1 MSGYVNINGTIVSS
15 DVPLFPANSRA
26 IMYGDGCF
34 ETLRSYNGK
43 FLHFEDH
50 FKRLRSGLS
59 YLEMTSDLTE
69 ERLRVEIRK
78 LLEKNGCENEDVVVR
93 IQCVREGESGYLN
106 ISDQSKFII
115 SLRSVKEKKRPLK
128 LQLVD
133 TKAIPSAALNRTV
146 KLSNSINYIKSAQE
160 AKRKGGDDA
169 LMLTVNEKVSET
181 TIANVFW
188 VKGNQVF
195 TPSVECDLLPG
206 VTRSILMELIK
217 NDTELTLIEGE
228 FELNDIYE
236 AEAIFC
242 TNSVMEVQPIASLE
256 EYSFQVNNEAVRK
269 LTAQFEA
276 YKKKYL
282 K

>member
-1 MSGYVNINGTIVSS
+1 MSGYVNINGTIVPN
-15 DVPLFPANSRA
+15 DEPLFPANSRT

-69 ERLRVEIRK
+69 ERLSVEIQK
-78 LLEKNGCENEDVVVR
+78 LLKANECENEDVVVR

-115 SLRSVKEKKRPLK
+115 SLRSVKENKRPLE

-169 LMLTVNEKVSET
+169 LMLTVNERVSET

-188 VKGNQVF
+188 VKGNHVF

-206 VTRSILMELIK
+206 VTRLILMELIK
-217 NDTELTLIEGE
+217 NDTELSLLEGE
-228 FELNDIYE
+228 FDLNDIYE
-236 AEAIFC
+236 AEAMFC
-242 TNSVMEVQPIASLE
+242 TNSVMEIQPVASLE
-256 EYSFQVNNEAVRK
+256 EYSFQVNNEVVEK
-269 LTAQFEA
+269 LSTQFEA